1 MASKVVMPRLSLTMK
16 TGTVIQWLKEEGQA
30 VEKGEPVVE
39 VLSEKVTYNVE
50 APGSGIIRKI
60 MVEEGLEVEVNTPL
74 CFITSPDEKLPDT
87 LDSTKTPSIEKAEI
101 ETRIE
106 KPRSVRERIPASPA
120 AKKMAREHGIDL
132 SELKGTG
139 PHGRIVEEDVR
150 QFLNETDLLRLRPR
164 AERQI
169 PLVGIRRTTAE
180 RVTSSF
186 RTAPHSFIMMDVD
199 VSKMDEL
206 RRENRVSY
214 TAIIVYAAAKALRIH
229 QNVNSAIIDDKIHI
243 YQDINVGVA
252 VSTDKGLT
260 VPVLKNADKKKLL
273 SVSTELKTLI
283 DKTREGH
290 LSRQDLIGGTFTVTN
305 LGMYDVK
312 MFLPIINPPEAAIL
326 AAGSI
331 EEKPAIMNGQIVT
344 RPTMTLTLAY
354 DHRIIDGAPAA
365 RFLRKIK
372 ETIETELPK
381 RASA

>member
-1 MASKVVMPRLSLTMK
+1 MPRLSLTMK

-283 DKTREGH
+283 DKAREGH